1 MWHVHFFAQFLGT
14 NDVDSKTIRQLSFI
28 QITSELERIDS
39 FIYYEELRTAMVG
52 KPEHLNE
59 LEFVETVIFD
69 LKNGFG
75 KKMPKRQENKK
86 INQAIKNHI

>member
-1 MWHVHFFAQFLGT
+1 
-14 NDVDSKTIRQLSFI
+14 
-28 QITSELERIDS
+28 
-39 FIYYEELRTAMVG
+39 MVG